1 MARERSGPTLAHLVL
16 ATRLKILR
24 EAAGLSR
31 KQAADALGAHPVTVR
46 RIEQAQTSLDEGQV
60 RSLLGAY
67 GAPDAEIEEYLG
79 KLATANLP
87 GWWHPWRSVM
97 DPWQLDL
104 MSVESATS
112 IIRTWEPALVPAL
125 LRTRA
130 YARAVD
136 DALRPDLTAAAK
148 EARTELLMVRQER
161 LRTQHTR
168 IWALMSAVALHT
180 RVGDEGVMAEQL
192 TALRAAAERAD
203 VTLQIHPLDG
213 PPHALTGKPAITVY
227 RVEAPEIP
235 DRVVR
240 EGGPVGAA
248 DIWDAPTTVTDYRLL
263 LDYSCATALH
273 PDKSKEA
280 LS

>member
-16 ATRLKILR
+16 ATRLRILR

-31 KQAADALGAHPVTVR
+31 KQAADDLGAHPVTVR

-60 RSLLGAY
+60 RTLLRAY
-67 GAPDAEIEEYLG
+67 GSPPGEIEEFLG

-87 GWWHPWRSVM
+87 GWWHPWRTVM
-97 DPWQLDL
+97 DPWQRDL
-104 MSVESATS
+104 MSVESAAS
-112 IIRTWEPALVPAL
+112 MIRVWEPALVPVL

-136 DALRPDLTAAAK
+136 DALRPDLTAAVRD
-148 EARTELLMVRQER
+148 ARTELLMVRQER
-161 LRTQHTR
+161 LRTQQTR
-168 IWALMSAVALHT
+168 IWAVMSAVALHT
-180 RVGDEGVMAEQL
+180 RVGDEEVMDEQVS
-192 TALRAAAERAD
+192 ALRAAADRAD

-213 PPHALTGKPAITVY
+213 PPHALTGTPALTVY

-240 EGGPVGAA
+240 ECGPAGTA
-248 DIWDAPTTVTDYRLL
+248 DVWDASATVTDYRLL

-273 PDKSKEA
+273 PDKSREA
-280 LS
+280 LA

>member
-16 ATRLKILR
+16 ATRLKMLR
-24 EAAGLSR
+24 EAAGLTR
-31 KQAADALGAHPVTVR
+31 QHAADALGAHPVTVR

-60 RSLLGAY
+60 RSLLRAY
-67 GAPDAEIEEYLG
+67 GLPAAEIDEFLG

-87 GWWHPWRSVM
+87 GWWHPWRAAM

-104 MSVESATS
+104 MSVESAAS
-112 IIRTWEPALVPAL
+112 MIRAWEPALVPAL

-136 DALRPDLTAAAK
+136 DALRPDLSAAEK
-148 EARTELLMVRQER
+148 DARTELLMIRQEQ
-161 LRTQHTR
+161 LRAQQTR
-168 IWALMSAVALHT
+168 IWAVMSAVALHT
-180 RVGDEGVMAEQL
+180 RVGGSDVMAEQVA
-192 TALRAAAERAD
+192 ALRAAVDGPD

-213 PPHALTGKPAITVY
+213 PPHALTGTPAITVY
-227 RVEAPEIP
+227 RVEAREIP

-240 EGGPVGAA
+240 EGGPAGSA
-248 DIWDAPTTVTDYRLL
+248 DVWDASATVTDYRLL
-263 LDYSCATALH
+263 LDYSCAIALH